1 MTRVKVCGIC
11 DLESARAAAGAGV
24 DLIGFHFCPSRRR
37 VEPERAR
44 AIVEALEPRPQVV
57 GVFIDQPEDEVEQV
71 AAYVGL
77 DLVQLHGSEP
87 AGFRSSRPIMKA
99 LKVRDGRL
107 PDARGWPDP
116 ILLDSWSPDQRG
128 GTGRPWDWEVA
139 RDLLRRRRAFVAG
152 GLSPG
157 NVGQVVAA
165 LRPYGVDVSS
175 GVEREVRIKD
185 PGLVRAFVQAVRD
198 ADRRADQR

>member
-1 MTRVKVCGIC
+1 MTQVKVCGIC
-11 DLESARAAAGAGV
+11 DLEAARAATRAGV
-24 DLIGFHFCPSRRR
+24 DLIGFHFCSSRRR

-44 AIVEALEPRPQVV
+44 AIVEALEARPGVV

-87 AGFRSSRPIMKA
+87 VGFRSSRPILKA
-99 LKVRDGRL
+99 LKVRGGEL
-107 PDARGWPDP
+107 PEVEGWPDP

-128 GTGRPWDWEVA
+128 GTGRAWDWGAA
-139 RDLLRRRRAFVAG
+139 RELLRRRRAFIAG
-152 GLSPG
+152 GLSPE
-157 NVGQVVAA
+157 NVGQVIAT

-185 PGLVRAFVQAVRD
+185 PDRIRAFVQAVRH
-198 ADRRADQR
+198 ADRGAGER